1 MRIAVPVRRAAAA
14 LVALVATLAVATP
27 ALAYPP
33 VDIVHTEQ
41 VTAGPYHLTVGFS
54 TWPIRAMRSLDFT
67 FMPDGG
73 IAGKSGYLTISGT
86 GSGSASASGD
96 EERHSRLV
104 RHPRKLDA
112 WGLDVR
118 SLDHSGTYSF
128 GFAIDGPQGHGEGTL
143 TGVEVLS
150 QPGPPLAISW
160 VVGSLPGVAL
170 IVLIAV
176 AWRRTRPGRR
186 PLFA

>member
-1 MRIAVPVRRAAAA
+1 MRIAVPVRRIAAA

-73 IAGKSGYLTISGT
+73 IAGKSGYLTISGA
-86 GSGSASASGD
+86 GSGSSD

-118 SLDHSGTYSF
+118 SLDRSGTYSF